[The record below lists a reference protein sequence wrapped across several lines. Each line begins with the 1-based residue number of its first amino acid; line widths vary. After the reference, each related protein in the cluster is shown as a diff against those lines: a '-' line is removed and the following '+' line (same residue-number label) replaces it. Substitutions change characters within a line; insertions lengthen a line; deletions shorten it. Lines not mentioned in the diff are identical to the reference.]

1 MKRLSVIRHA
11 KSIHPDGGDDYKRTL
26 NERGVKDA
34 KLIGEYLTQQDYKID
49 FIMCSSAERAKQTLT
64 QLNVF
69 INIASDKIVYTD
81 DLYLAPRSVLC
92 EHIEKCDNQFSHLAI
107 VAHNPGLTSLCNYYT
122 GDDLYNLPTCGV
134 YTIEFKVDDWQAVGR
149 EMGQQNNYITPK
161 MLK

>member
-1 MKRLSVIRHA
+1 MKRLSIIRHA
-11 KSIHPDGGDDYKRTL
+11 KSIHPDSGDDYKRTL

-34 KLIGEYLTQQDYKID
+34 KLVGEYLTKQDYKID
-49 FIMCSSAERAKQTLT
+49 FVMCSSAERAKQTLN

-69 INIASDKIVYTD
+69 INIASDKIVHMD
-81 DLYLAPRSVLC
+81 DLYLASRSVLC
-92 EHIEKCDNQFSHLAI
+92 EHIEKCDNQINHLAI
-107 VAHNPGLTSLCNYYT
+107 VAHNPGLTSVCNYYT